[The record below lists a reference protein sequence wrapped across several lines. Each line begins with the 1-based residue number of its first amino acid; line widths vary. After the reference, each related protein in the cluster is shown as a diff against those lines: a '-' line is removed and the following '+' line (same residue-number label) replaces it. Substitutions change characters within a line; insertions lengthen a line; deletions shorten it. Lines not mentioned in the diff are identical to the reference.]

1 MKKNICILFFLAITC
16 PVSFAQY
23 TIKDGLRALDF
34 EKYEL
39 AKNIFTQLTNDEPN
53 NPENF
58 YYLGQAYYGLLDYA
72 SAKSSYEKGI
82 AAKSDYGQNYAGL
95 GELLLESGKKDEAI
109 NLFNKALSFSKKK
122 QDYYTDMKLVAVVA
136 SSMVNTETKLLD
148 EAEQLVRK
156 QYEFDKK
163 NYDFLIAA
171 GDVYLERN
179 DGGMAATF
187 YERAIA
193 VDPNRPKAYSKV
205 AVIWLRVKNLEA
217 AQNDLNKAFEKDPV
231 YAPALKYQAELY
243 VAQRN
248 FSKAKEFYQKYLDN
262 SEPSTANKIRYA
274 RILFYAQEYAEALNQ
289 INDIL
294 QKDKSNLQL
303 LRLKGRAIAEL
314 NENKVN
320 IEQVKEGLEAL
331 ELFFS
336 KIEPEKLN
344 AFDYIALGKL
354 QFKSGNDSLAIN
366 TLSTAIELNPNL
378 NQVYLE
384 LAKIYTGKKNF
395 EKAVASYEQY
405 FEKATKPTI
414 VDYFLYGKAAYFGKM
429 YAKADSAFQ
438 KVAELNKSYSDAHYW
453 RGNCL
458 SGLDPDFKTDD
469 AKLSYEK
476 YIEMVGSDPAK
487 IEKAKGQLVT
497 AYSYLGYYYL
507 NKDMNA
513 KAKEYYKKVLEL
525 DPTNK
530 NAAEVLK
537 QIK

>member
-1 MKKNICILFFLAITC
+1 MKRHICILFILAFTSPIL
-16 PVSFAQY
+16 FAQS
-23 TIKDGLRALDF
+23 TLKDGLRALDF

-39 AKNIFTQLTNDEPN
+39 AKNIFTELTNTEPT

-58 YYLGQAYYGLLDYA
+58 YYLGQAYYGLLDNN
-72 SAKSSYEKGI
+72 SAKTSYEKGI
-82 AAKSDYGQNYAGL
+82 SAKADYGQNYAGL
-95 GELLLESGKKDEAI
+95 GELLLESGKKDEAKA
-109 NLFNKALSFSKKK
+109 LFNKALSFSKKK
-122 QDYYTDMKLVAVVA
+122 QDYFTDMKLVAVVA

-148 EAEQLVRK
+148 EAEQLVKK

-163 NYDFLIAA
+163 NYDFLVAA

-193 VDPNRPKAYSKV
+193 IDPNRPKAYSKV

-217 AQNDLNKAFEKDPV
+217 AQNDLNKAFEKDAV

-248 FSKAKEFYQKYLDN
+248 FVKAKEFYQKYLDN
-262 SEPSTANKIRYA
+262 SEPSIANKIRYA
-274 RILFYAQEYAEALNQ
+274 RILFFAQEYGEALTQ

-303 LRLKGRAIAEL
+303 FRLKGRAIAEL
-314 NENKVN
+314 NESKVN
-320 IEQVKEGLEAL
+320 ADQVKDGLEAL
-331 ELFFS
+331 DYFFS

-354 QFKSGNDSLAIN
+354 QFKNGNDSLAIN
-366 TLSTAIELNPNL
+366 TLTKAVELNPNQY
-378 NQVYLE
+378 QVYLE
-384 LAKIYTGKKNF
+384 LAKIYTNKKNF
-395 EKAVASYEQY
+395 EQSVASYEQY

-429 YAKADSAFQ
+429 YAKGDTAFQ
-438 KVAELNKSYSDAHYW
+438 KVAELNKSYADAHYW

-458 SGLDPDFKTDD
+458 SGLDPDFKTED

-497 AYSYLGYYYL
+497 AYSYLGYYHL
-507 NKDMNA
+507 NKDINT
-513 KAKEYYKKVLEL
+513 KAKEFYKKVLEL

-530 NAAEVLK
+530 NATEVLK